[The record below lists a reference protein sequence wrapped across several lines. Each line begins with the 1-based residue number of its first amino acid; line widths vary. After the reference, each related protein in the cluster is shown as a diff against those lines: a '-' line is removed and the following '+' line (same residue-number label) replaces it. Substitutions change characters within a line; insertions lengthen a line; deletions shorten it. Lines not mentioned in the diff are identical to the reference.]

1 LPGTVIDNE
10 RSGAGWGAGGG
21 WNDATL
27 GVFPDW
33 IQVNFTG
40 TRTIDR
46 VVVYSVQ
53 DNYLT
58 PVEPTNTMTFSL
70 RGISGFNVQGFNGS
84 TWVTLAT
91 ISGNRLVKRSVT
103 FPPFATDRI
112 RVNIVNALGNNW
124 SRVTEVEAWGL

>member
-1 LPGTVIDNE
+1 M
-10 RSGAGWGAGGG
+10 
-21 WNDATL
+21 
-27 GVFPDW
+27 FPDW

-70 RGISGFNVQGFNGS
+70 RGISDFNVQGFNGS

-112 RVNIVNALGNNW
+112 RVNIGNALGNKW